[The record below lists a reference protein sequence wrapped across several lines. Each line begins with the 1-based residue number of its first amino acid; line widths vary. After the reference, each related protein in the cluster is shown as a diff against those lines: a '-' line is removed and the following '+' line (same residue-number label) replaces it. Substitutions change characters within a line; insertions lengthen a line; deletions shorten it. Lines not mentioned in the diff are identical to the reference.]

1 MNKTDEN
8 PALKELTFS
17 RDRPMIYTYMIQSCF
32 RVESDVL

>member
-8 PALKELTFS
+8 PALKELTFN
-17 RDRPMIYTYMIQSCF
+17 RDRPMIYTYMIKSCF